1 MDTVKIVMLFSKLIT
16 KSRWIFMDF
25 RKYANEVLSEQ
36 ITAPGADRV
45 ITVIISG
52 WHS

>member
-1 MDTVKIVMLFSKLIT
+1 MPYFKLIT
-16 KSRWIFMDF
+16 KRTWIFMDF